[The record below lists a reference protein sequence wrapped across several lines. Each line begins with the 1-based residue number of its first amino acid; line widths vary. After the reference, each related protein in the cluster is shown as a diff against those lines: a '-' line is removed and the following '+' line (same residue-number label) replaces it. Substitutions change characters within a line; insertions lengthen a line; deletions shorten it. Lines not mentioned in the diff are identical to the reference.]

1 VAKPRALPSALALP
15 ALTGAAAA
23 QECLAAPGHDS
34 FTATGIVLADG
45 RESVLSLP
53 PGWTLTFEPA
63 PAGWSI
69 RIRDRGGLDLSALT
83 SPRFGPDPRDLFGW
97 HFRNAANSGPNAGD
111 VNAPQLVRDIRFEPG
126 LAGTAGIKP
135 SDGSLGPVGAAGAG
149 AGWFRLSDLVLTPPE
164 PGRQAALLGVRVD
177 ACLTWRRDSVAPD
190 PLAEWREQ
198 MGACGLDPDAWEP
211 RATLLPALLAG
222 DVDGDGSL
230 DIVAMLDDRAS
241 GRAAV
246 AVCRAGTRL
255 TLIGED
261 DPAIPAGL
269 LPRVEAWRLLPRD
282 HGPTGY
288 VGEPPWPQADGDV
301 IALERIEKSLDLLFM
316 AGGAWRGLRIF
327 RLVTD
332 EP

>member
-1 VAKPRALPSALALP
+1 MARPGAPACALALL

-45 RESVLSLP
+45 RESVLPLP
-53 PGWTLTFEPA
+53 PGWTLAFEPA

-83 SPRFGPDPRDLFGW
+83 PPRFGPDPRDLFGW
-97 HFRNAANSGPNAGD
+97 HFRNAANTGPNAGD
-111 VNAPQLVRDIRFEPG
+111 VNAPQRVRDFRFEPG

-135 SDGSLGPVGAAGAG
+135 PDGSPGPAGAAAAGAG
-149 AGWFRLSDLVLTPPE
+149 WVRLSDLVLTPPE
-164 PGRQAALLGVRVD
+164 PGRQAALLGARVD
-177 ACLTWRRDSVAPD
+177 ACLTWRRDSVPAD

-198 MGACGLDPDAWEP
+198 LGACGLDPDAWEP
-211 RATLLPALLAG
+211 RVALAPALMAG

-230 DIVAMLDDRAS
+230 DTVAMVDHPAS
-241 GRAAV
+241 GRAAI
-246 AVCRAGTRL
+246 AVCLAGTRL

-269 LPRVEAWRLLPRD
+269 LPKVEAWRLLPRD

-288 VGEPPWPQADGDV
+288 VGEPPWPAADGEV
-301 IALERIEKSLDLLFM
+301 IALERPEKSLDLLFM
-316 AGGAWRGLRIF
+316 AGGAWRGLTIF